1 MADKPEI
8 EAETS
13 AEKAYAAA
21 SEAVSVKSEPAPAAA
36 VEAGPAEVEFPSKA
50 KRATT
55 PEVAPA
61 PKAAARSAAKKAA
74 KPRRKAAAKKS
85 AAKTGPVA
93 AKLAKAK
100 PVAARPA
107 KPKTPKTPKAVVATA
122 KPASNPKIKPA
133 LAARI
138 MFQQLKDKTMD
149 TAEFT
154 TKMKSAV
161 TEVQGKAKEAL
172 DKGAAAFNEYNEFSK
187 GNLEAVVQSGKI
199 LATGMQ
205 SLGSAMAAD
214 TKAAFETLTAEAK
227 ELTTVKTP
235 ADFFKLQTEF
245 LRRNF
250 DTAVAMTSKNSEAV
264 LKIASDAAAP
274 ISGRFSLAVEK
285 VKKAA

>member
-1 MADKPEI
+1 
-8 EAETS
+8 
-13 AEKAYAAA
+13 
-21 SEAVSVKSEPAPAAA
+21 
-36 VEAGPAEVEFPSKA
+36 
-50 KRATT
+50 
-55 PEVAPA
+55 
-61 PKAAARSAAKKAA
+61 
-74 KPRRKAAAKKS
+74 
-85 AAKTGPVA
+85 
-93 AKLAKAK
+93 
-100 PVAARPA
+100 
-107 KPKTPKTPKAVVATA
+107 
-122 KPASNPKIKPA
+122 
-133 LAARI
+133 
-138 MFQQLKDKTMD
+138 
-149 TAEFT
+149 
-154 TKMKSAV
+154 
-161 TEVQGKAKEAL
+161 
-172 DKGAAAFNEYNEFSK
+172 
-187 GNLEAVVQSGKI
+187 VVQSGKI